1 MPGVRD
7 ADQAARARTT
17 VDVFLSAVSALA
29 ERALGAGRWALARAG
44 HAARSHTWSNV
55 SSCIVKDLSP
65 HRSDC
70 GSEADAFFWPE
81 PSAPQPEPPLT
92 YRRVVAPTRAA
103 KPYPPRDGRIAR
115 HRRPGSRSRV
125 PEWTRSEERRV
136 GQEARGGWRTC
147 DRC

>member
-1 MPGVRD
+1 RAYRRTMPGVRD

-70 GSEADAFFWPE
+70 GSRLMLFSGQSP
-81 PSAPQPEPPLT
+81 APRSQSHRSLT
-92 YRRVVAPTRAA
+92 GASSRPRAL
-103 KPYPPRDGRIAR
+103 
-115 HRRPGSRSRV
+115 
-125 PEWTRSEERRV
+125 
-136 GQEARGGWRTC
+136 
-147 DRC
+147 